1 MESKNDWLTL
11 TVKPEKEDISF
22 WDTYYML
29 EDKLLLKDLFNKM
42 VRVGR
47 VAHYEECL
55 GYENIT
61 LCLPPISRFREQGF
75 CLRISS
81 QGLDFFNRY
90 LDTYNITLKQ
100 WLGMFRALC
109 FQGYVTDCTRFD
121 YAMDD
126 IHLNGDKPI
135 ITMDKVL
142 RSVKNGDICKTG
154 RVIDIIDGDFTLKT
168 RIKCFEGKPVVGR
181 TLNIGSRSST
191 VFCRFYDK
199 LAEQLQKKQPVPK
212 DCTSWTRCEFEFKG
226 SAAMAVL
233 NAFLDYD
240 DVDFGKHMRGV
251 VNKHVSFIVRNN
263 SNISRC
269 PIKRWWAKFLGGCTE
284 KFKLPHKLPAR
295 SAWSRA
301 RRGLIQ
307 YLSIMYTLWCE
318 LGAVGVYKFFK
329 KEFENKRLSNPVAEL
344 YKPELADNIRDG
356 KLDYEKMTGFK
367 RYQYSS
373 YDGIGGYDISQKI
386 DHQWD
391 EYHNLWFK
399 AHHMSAYNLERHIAF
414 MNGQEVLV

>member
-1 MESKNDWLTL
+1 MESKFDWLTL

-22 WDTYYML
+22 WDTYHML
-29 EDKLLLKDLFNKM
+29 EKKLLLKDLFKKM
-42 VRVGR
+42 VHVGR
-47 VAHYEECL
+47 VSHYEECL

-61 LCLPPISRFREQGF
+61 LCLPPASLFREQGF

-81 QGLDFFNRY
+81 QGLDFFKRY
-90 LDTYNITLKQ
+90 LDTYNITFKQ
-100 WLGMFRALC
+100 WFGMFRALC
-109 FQGYVTDCTRFD
+109 FQGYVSNCTRID

-126 IHLNGDKPI
+126 IHLNGDDPF
-135 ITMDKVL
+135 ITMNKVINC
-142 RSVKNGDICKTG
+142 VQNGEVCKAG
-154 RVIDIIDGDFTLKT
+154 RAVDVIDGGITFKK
-168 RIKCFEGKPVVGR
+168 RFKVVNKESVVGR
-181 TLNIGSRSST
+181 TVNFGSRSST

-226 SAAMAVL
+226 SAAMSVL

-240 DVDFGKHMRGV
+240 DVDFGKYMRGI
-251 VNKHVSFIVRNN
+251 VNRYVSFIVRND

-284 KFKLPHKLPAR
+284 KFKLPRKLPAR
-295 SAWSRA
+295 SAWARA

-307 YLSIMYTLWCE
+307 YLSIMYTLWQE

-329 KEFENKRLSNPVAEL
+329 QEFENKRLLNPVAEL
-344 YKPELADNIRDG
+344 YKSELADNIRDG
-356 KLDYEKMTGFK
+356 KLDYETMTGFK

-373 YDGIGGYDISQKI
+373 FDGIDGYDLSHKI
-386 DHQWD
+386 EHQWD
-391 EYHNLWFK
+391 EYCRLSYK
-399 AHHMSAYNLERHIAF
+399 AHHLKGFALERHIAF
-414 MNGQEVLV
+414 MNGQEVL

>member
-1 MESKNDWLTL
+1 MESKFDWLTL

-22 WDTYYML
+22 WDTYHMF

-47 VAHYEECL
+47 VAHYEACL

-61 LCLPPISRFREQGF
+61 LCLPPVSRFREQGF

-240 DVDFGKHMRGV
+240 DVDFGNYMRGV
-251 VNKHVSFIVRNN
+251 VNKYVSFIVRNN

-284 KFKLPHKLPAR
+284 KFKIPHKLPAR

-307 YLSIMYTLWCE
+307 YLSILYTLWCE

-329 KEFENKRLSNPVAEL
+329 KEFENKRLSNPAAEL

-386 DHQWD
+386 DHQWY

-399 AHHMSAYNLERHIAF
+399 AHHMSAYDLERHIAF